1 MEKELLEVGDILYR
15 NASFGYGLNKYKV
28 IRVTNTQA
36 ILDPNKK
43 VTRQLQGHINDKY
56 VRVIGGASYEPSTY
70 RIETPELQAKFE
82 HQELKKATSS
92 LFEEIGRKLNYLTT
106 DQLSSIHTF
115 LSTINNKATT

>member
-28 IRVTNTQA
+28 VRVTNTQA

-43 VTRQLQGHINDKY
+43 VTRQLQGHANDKY
-56 VRVIGGASYEPSTY
+56 VRIIGGAFYESSTY

-82 HQELKKATSS
+82 HQELIKATSS
-92 LFEEIGRKLNYLTT
+92 LFDEIGRKLNSLTT

-115 LSTINNKATT
+115 LSTINNKETK